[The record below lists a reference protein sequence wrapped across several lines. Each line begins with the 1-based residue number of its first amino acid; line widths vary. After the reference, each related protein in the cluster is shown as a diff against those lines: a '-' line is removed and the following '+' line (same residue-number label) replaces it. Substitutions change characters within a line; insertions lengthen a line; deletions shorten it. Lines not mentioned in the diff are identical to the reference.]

1 MTKEGQ
7 ADHTSWGPQVL
18 LASTTTRYPRSRL
31 DGRRLLDSSVSSTLH
46 HSSRACAMVPRS
58 LWWRRVVLVALVGA
72 ALCSDDDDDAL
83 AVDCTLGRWGEWS
96 TCVDAQQVRHRD
108 IEIPPRLGGKPCED
122 LTETQKCLICLI
134 WFRFSISL
142 NPYDLLYQ

>member
-1 MTKEGQ
+1 
-7 ADHTSWGPQVL
+7 
-18 LASTTTRYPRSRL
+18 
-31 DGRRLLDSSVSSTLH
+31 
-46 HSSRACAMVPRS
+46 MVPRS

-122 LTETQKCLICLI
+122 LTETQKCSAGTSGNNQKHLHSRKHG
-134 WFRFSISL
+134 RFSARVRNAPLWARTCGGKSR
-142 NPYDLLYQ
+142 YHCGSVAEQQG